1 MSRRRP
7 VGILHKAAHGVGI
20 LHKAAHG
27 VELTEAD
34 VVREPGKAEPWAIRQ
49 TVIPRVLEA
58 KTMFNYLI

>member
-7 VGILHKAAHGVGI
+7 VGILHKAAHR
-20 LHKAAHG
+20 

-34 VVREPGKAEPWAIRQ
+34 VVREPGKAEPCAIRQ

-58 KTMFNYLI
+58 KMVFNYLM